1 MAIQVKRCEIP
12 GLMII
17 TSEIHQDSR
26 GYFMES
32 YRRSDYRKAGI
43 EVEFLQDN
51 ILLSKRGT
59 IRGLHYQ
66 LEPHAQGKLLWA
78 VTGKIFEVAVDI
90 RKGSPTFGRWIGV
103 VLTPESGKQFWIPPG
118 FAAGMTALE
127 DNSLLAYKTT
137 NEYSK
142 PHERGI
148 RWNDPEIGIVWPSDP
163 SEMIISEKDQH
174 QPLLKDAEIN
184 FIYNKEV

>member
-1 MAIQVKRCEIP
+1 MTIKVERCEIP
-12 GLMII
+12 DLMII
-17 TSEIHQDSR
+17 TSEIRRDSR
-26 GYFMES
+26 GYFMET
-32 YRRSDYRKAGI
+32 YKKSDFYNAGI
-43 EVEFLQDN
+43 DVEFSQDN
-51 ILLSKRGT
+51 ISLSKKGT
-59 IRGLHYQ
+59 TRGLHYQ
-66 LEPHAQGKLLWA
+66 LEPYAQGKLLRA

-90 RKGSPTFGRWIGV
+90 RKGSPTFGKWVGV
-103 VLTPESGKQFWIPPG
+103 ILTPESGKQFWIPPG

-174 QPLLKDAEIN
+174 HPLLEDAEIN
-184 FIYNKEV
+184 FIYGK